1 MIYKLFHKDTGECMG
16 QASSI
21 ESLGELFMDLFYD
34 DDIFSHELRVEEIE
48 DGTE

>member
-48 DGTE
+48 DDTK